1 MRCILNKTWIVL
13 LVLFTTQHSL
23 AETPQQKIKK
33 LLASE
38 QAHLEEPFPYRIN
51 LFKQGEISKNTAGL
65 QISEKASQLKS
76 DDFGVLYFYELISK
90 AMRVPHWHSN
100 ANEMGIVLSGK
111 MRVTLYEGNGKSI
124 VYTVKPNA
132 TWVIPKGKL
141 HSLENI
147 GAEKLR
153 FIVSYDSPI
162 AGERDFITAWS
173 SLPHAILA
181 SCLGLP
187 EKDIENIQ
195 KSTDN
200 PLSQFEP
207 SLKPIFHIVNSD
219 LSLDLDSKK
228 PLFENE
234 WGRITRLDNRLNEH
248 LGHNAIQKT
257 IIKAGGLRIP
267 HWYTSGNV
275 LLFGNCS
282 PVGLATSFRTR

>member
-1 MRCILNKTWIVL
+1 MTLAYCI
-13 LVLFTTQHSL
+13 
-23 AETPQQKIKK
+23 
-33 LLASE
+33 
-38 QAHLEEPFPYRIN
+38 
-51 LFKQGEISKNTAGL
+51 
-65 QISEKASQLKS
+65 
-76 DDFGVLYFYELISK
+76 FYELISK

-111 MRVTLYEGNGKSI
+111 KRVTLYEGNGKSI

-195 KSTDN
+195 KSTNN

-234 WGRITRLDNRLNEH
+234 WGALHVLITDSMNIWVTMPSKKPLLKLVDCAFH
-248 LGHNAIQKT
+248 IG
-257 IIKAGGLRIP
+257 IP
-267 HWYTSGNV
+267 QAMYCY
-275 LLFGNCS
+275 L
-282 PVGLATSFRTR
+282 